1 MFKYV
6 FNLFDLNTN
15 VTTAA
20 SAPNDLSPEMKTFY
34 DKVLIRAAEP
44 ELVHDQ
50 FGQKRPIPG
59 GNGKKIEF
67 RKFSS
72 LPKMDK
78 KPLTE
83 GVTPDGQSLNVT
95 KLEAE
100 IKQYGGYVTTSDML
114 NLTAF
119 DQVTAETLKLLGS
132 QAGRT
137 SDTVT
142 RDVLCAG
149 TWTIWK
155 DSKGH
160 KYVRLVSVP
169 KSTKA
174 KKLLKELKIV
184 AQKLI
189 KAGVKYNANNPCT
202 SLSSAL
208 KHKRTNCA
216 TFISFGLQEIGILP
230 KGKYIWL
237 DKKIHGT
244 GRNIIKKKAKIAYP
258 RKKWKQAKLKPGD
271 ICGFAN
277 KPHTMVYVGK
287 DKNGHALWY
296 SAGGSDVKP
305 KNLGPKR
312 KHKYENRTVYV
323 RIRLK

>member
-20 SAPNDLSPEMKTFY
+20 TKPTNDLSPEMKTFY

-78 KPLTE
+78 NPLTE

-100 IKQYGGYVTTSDML
+100 IKQYGGYVTTSDLL

-137 SDTVT
+137 SDTIT
-142 RDVLCAG
+142 RDILCAG
-149 TWTIWK
+149 T
-155 DSKGH
+155 
-160 KYVRLVSVP
+160 
-169 KSTKA
+169 KA
-174 KKLLKELKIV
+174 LFAGEATLRTELK
-184 AQKLI
+184 A
-189 KAGVKYNANNPCT
+189 T
-202 SLSSAL
+202 DTL
-208 KHKRTNCA
+208 KIA
-216 TFISFGLQEIGILP
+216 
-230 KGKYIWL
+230 
-237 DKKIHGT
+237 D
-244 GRNIIKKKAKIAYP
+244 IKKAVRWLKRHNAPKIGDSYVAIVHTDTAYDLMNDP
-258 RKKWKQAKLKPGD
+258 EWIEA
-271 ICGFAN
+271 
-277 KPHTMVYVGK
+277 
-287 DKNGHALWY
+287 
-296 SAGGSDVKP
+296 
-305 KNLGPKR
+305 
-312 KHKYENRTVYV
+312 
-323 RIRLK
+323 

>member
-1 MFKYV
+1 M
-6 FNLFDLNTN
+6 
-15 VTTAA
+15 
-20 SAPNDLSPEMKTFY
+20 
-34 DKVLIRAAEP
+34 
-44 ELVHDQ
+44 
-50 FGQKRPIPG
+50 
-59 GNGKKIEF
+59 
-67 RKFSS
+67 
-72 LPKMDK
+72 
-78 KPLTE
+78 
-83 GVTPDGQSLNVT
+83 
-95 KLEAE
+95 
-100 IKQYGGYVTTSDML
+100 
-114 NLTAF
+114 
-119 DQVTAETLKLLGS
+119 
-132 QAGRT
+132 
-137 SDTVT
+137 
-142 RDVLCAG
+142 
-149 TWTIWK
+149 
-155 DSKGH
+155 
-160 KYVRLVSVP
+160 
-169 KSTKA
+169 
-174 KKLLKELKIV
+174 
-184 AQKLI
+184 
-189 KAGVKYNANNPCT
+189 
-202 SLSSAL
+202 

-312 KHKYENRTVYV
+312 KQKYENRTVYV